1 MVRRMKSL
9 TICFI
14 VAVTAICTSLSVP
27 AGAQEYVSPP
37 ITISKDKVKIDGKVF
52 YSHIVI
58 EKQTLFSISKA
69 YGVSI
74 EDIYKYNPSVKENGL
89 RKNDII
95 NIPVVKQENN
105 QQKRAQDNPR
115 KSQPEVIVR
124 QETPVY
130 QEPVKPEPLHQELAT
145 DVQVRYTVNWF
156 DDLESISKK
165 FGVSEDAIIKANNL
179 KNRKLKN
186 RQTIIIP
193 AEEPQEEAE
202 QEVAVEDNL
211 KVVEERGEV
220 VEEMPDDD
228 SWEYYSQGPTF
239 MDMWMGTFTKP
250 RVDISLALPF
260 KANGKSSSKNNM
272 DFYSG
277 VLVAAREAEDD
288 GIELHL
294 NVIDTA
300 NDSIGINVMALRESD
315 VIIGPISS
323 RDISSIHALTS
334 GACPLVSP
342 LDQRAESLV
351 AQSRRLI
358 QAPTSQYVQ
367 YSDIAD
373 WIKEDLEP
381 GDKVIVISEKGARQ
395 SDSGKTMVSVVN
407 SKGIGYTM
415 FSYSILEG
423 RNIKNVLKSKM
434 TETGVNRVIV
444 ASESEAFVND
454 AVRNLNLIVHDK
466 YNVVLYAP
474 SKIRS
479 FETIEIDNLHNTSL
493 HASLSYSIDYDSEE
507 VREFIA
513 KYRALFGTEPTQ
525 FAFQGY
531 DLTKYFSRVIVK
543 YGDLWYEHLEGE
555 DAEMLQSKMS
565 FKANS
570 YGSYTNNGT
579 RRVVY
584 GKGYLITPEY
594 STPAI
599 SSPEENGHSLQPE
612 E

>member
-1 MVRRMKSL
+1 MKSL

>member
-193 AEEPQEEAE
+193 AEEPKEEAE

-228 SWEYYSQGPTF
+228 SWEYYSQGPTY

>member
-525 FAFQGY
+525 FAIQGY

-570 YGSYTNNGT
+570 YGSYINNGT

-599 SSPEENGHSLQPE
+599 SSPVENGHSPQPE